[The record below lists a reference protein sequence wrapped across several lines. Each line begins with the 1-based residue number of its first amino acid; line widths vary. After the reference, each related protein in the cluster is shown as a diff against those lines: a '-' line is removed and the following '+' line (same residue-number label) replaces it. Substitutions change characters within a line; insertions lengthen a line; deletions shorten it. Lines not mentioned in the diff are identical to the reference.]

1 MSEQNQTPT
10 SPKRTTPETDPAA
23 GNATTGDV
31 LVSAYPRKRS
41 GKRWILLGSIVVL
54 GAASVLLWHYLS
66 GFESTDDA
74 QVDVHL
80 YPVSA
85 RISGY
90 IQAVNVDDNQWV
102 NQGSTLVEIDPTDYE
117 VALARAQASLDG
129 SEATSKSLNIDV
141 PITSVDT
148 SSELKYTSS
157 AIKNAEAAI
166 QAAEKEASAA
176 HARVEEATAENV
188 KAQDDV
194 TRYHLLLAKEEVPK
208 QVYDHAYAAA
218 ATDIAA
224 IAAAEAD
231 EAAAQ
236 QAIQEAR
243 SRLVEAQARHDNAEA
258 GPERVASTR
267 AKALSA
273 VADVRQRQ
281 AAVDQARLNLGYC
294 RILAPV
300 TGEVTKKVVV
310 GLNVE
315 PGEQLLTV
323 VPLDQVWIT
332 ANFKETQLKHMRVGQ
347 KASIELDSNGRTY
360 NGHVDSIAGAT
371 GPIFSLLPPE
381 NATGNYVKIVQRVPV
396 KIVLEPGENRDHQ
409 LRPGMNVEAKVY
421 LR

>member
-1 MSEQNQTPT
+1 MSMAEGNPATNPAPEIAEKPAT
-10 SPKRTTPETDPAA
+10 S
-23 GNATTGDV
+23 
-31 LVSAYPRKRS
+31 YPRRRS
-41 GKRWILLGSIVVL
+41 YKRWIFLAALLVL
-54 GAASVLLWHYLS
+54 AVAGAYLWHYLS

-80 YPVSA
+80 YPVSS

-90 IQAVNVDDNQWV
+90 IQKVNVADNEWV
-102 NQGSTLVEIDPTDYE
+102 DEGSPLVEIDPKDYQ
-117 VALARAQASLDG
+117 VALAKAQATLETSVASAKG
-129 SEATSKSLNIDV
+129 SNIDV
-141 PITSVDT
+141 PISSVET
-148 SSELKYTSS
+148 SSQLKSTSS
-157 AIKNAEAAI
+157 DIKNAEAAI
-166 QAAEKEASAA
+166 QAAEKQAAAA
-176 HARVEEATAENV
+176 HARVLEAQAENV

-194 TRYHLLLAKEEVPK
+194 ARYHLLLVKDEVPK

-236 QAIQEAR
+236 QTVQEAH
-243 SRLVEAQARHDNAEA
+243 SRLTEAEAHYENAQA
-258 GPERVASTR
+258 GPQRVAATR

-273 VADVRQRQ
+273 MADVHQKR
-281 AAVDQARLNLGYC
+281 AAVEQAQLNLGYTK
-294 RILAPV
+294 IFAPV
-300 TGEVTKKVVV
+300 AGEVTKKVVV
-310 GLNVE
+310 GLNVD

-332 ANFKETQLKHMRVGQ
+332 ANFKETQLKRMRVGQ
-347 KASIELDSNGRTY
+347 KATLELDSNGRTY
-360 NGHVDSIAGAT
+360 NAHVDSIAGGT

-381 NATGNYVKIVQRVPV
+381 NATGNYVKIVQRIPV

-409 LRPGMNVEAKVY
+409 LRPGMNVETKIY